1 MNAQSE
7 HDKRTM
13 MCYAVYA
20 KIVHMN
26 TKAIPADGKPWLTA
40 DDLAFLR
47 WALGITLI

>member
-7 HDKRTM
+7 HDERTM
-13 MCYAVYA
+13 MAFEVYA
-20 KIVHMN
+20 KIVAGE
-26 TKAIPADGKPWLTA
+26 KLTE